1 MRSEAPADPSTMFYL
16 IRQADSNLLDTKGYT
31 NAAKLIVQGLGDNT
45 RGREI
50 DDALHSLLLVLDHAL
65 SGLETARSH
74 IEAMDD
80 ITPVDKSNSG
90 EIA

>member
-1 MRSEAPADPSTMFYL
+1 MRTKPDAA
-16 IRQADSNLLDTKGYT
+16 TKGYA

-45 RGREI
+45 RGPEI

-65 SGLETARSH
+65 SGIDAARSH
-74 IEAMDD
+74 IETMDD

-90 EIA
+90 DN